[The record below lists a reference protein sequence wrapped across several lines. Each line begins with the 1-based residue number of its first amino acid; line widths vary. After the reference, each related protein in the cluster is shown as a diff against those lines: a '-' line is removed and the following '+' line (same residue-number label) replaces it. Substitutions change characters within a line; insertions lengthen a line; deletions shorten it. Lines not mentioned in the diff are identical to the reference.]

1 MRFPPCNNVDW
12 FYIIVLGILFL
23 YVVDIVQKLMA
34 GSSRVRRIRKHLAAQ
49 GATLLTIATVEEPSL
64 SDRDNHTSLYLI
76 TYRDRNGWVHSA
88 QCITAFGDSVFF
100 SNDTVLPGEDSAKV

>member
-1 MRFPPCNNVDW
+1 MI
-12 FYIIVLGILFL
+12 YG
-23 YVVDIVQKLMA
+23 YGLMA
-34 GSSRVRRIRKHLAAQ
+34 SGLLIGLGVMAVYAILLIAAHLTDRSSSLRRIRKHLAAQ

-88 QCITAFGDSVFF
+88 QCITAFGDGVFF
-100 SNDTVLPGEDSAKV
+100 SNDTVLPGEGSAKV